1 MKKLTQHEFI
11 EHLKTLTSRSFF
23 EVAGETWSHNEKDQ
37 TWVLNEPLMWFCPI
51 CTRETRVSVLDNSA
65 KLDGILICHPESL
78 CINIDYA
85 GADIEPHNHTY
96 RCAECETPLSLQSTA
111 DFEEELRAKGA

>member
-23 EVAGETWSHNEKDQ
+23 EVAGETWSYNEKDQ
-37 TWVLNEPLMWFCPI
+37 TWVLNEPLIWFCPI
-51 CTRETRVSVLDNSA
+51 CKCETQVSVLDNSA
-65 KLDGILICHPESL
+65 KLDGILICHPESK

-85 GADIEPHNHTY
+85 GACTDSRSPERGTWKVLAWNIQH
-96 RCAECETPLSLQSTA
+96 R
-111 DFEEELRAKGA
+111 